1 MGNIRIVMQKKSYQY
16 WQWRT
21 IILLMI
27 GYAMYYFVRK
37 NLSVVIPAMETELG
51 LTKAQLGI
59 FLTINGVIY
68 GFSRYLNGIIAD
80 RVSQKRLMAL
90 GLFLSALIN
99 LFICFSPQL
108 DGVFHLLNEEGKATL
123 GLTWL
128 IGSLWVVNGYIQG
141 MGVPPCVSLLAHWIR
156 PSELATKQSL
166 WNASHSL
173 GAGLVVVLCGFLLR
187 YFGYSAWS
195 LCFLVPALIAL
206 LGVPMILFGL
216 KDSPT
221 ELGFPSVEEMDK
233 DAAKKEDTSSKE
245 VHNLTKSQYRRLA
258 HKLVYA
264 NPYIWILSLANFCLY
279 IMRATILDWGSSFLT
294 QHKGMEISAAAST
307 IGTCELVGGILG
319 MLVAGWATDHVFK
332 RKGHRTCFIFM
343 LCAALCFI
351 GFWQSTST
359 TLSIIMLV
367 GASFFLYGPQALS
380 GAVASQQA
388 TRYAA
393 GTANGFLG
401 IFCYLSTLVSG
412 VLFGSLADHYGW
424 NAVFVCAAIFGLVGA
439 VIMVLMWKAPADAYD
454 KVDEIISPRES

>member
-1 MGNIRIVMQKKSYQY
+1 MLKKSYKY
-16 WQWRT
+16 WEWRT

-27 GYAMYYFVRK
+27 GYALYYFVRK
-37 NLSVVIPAMETELG
+37 NLSVAIPAMEAELG

-68 GFSRYLNGIIAD
+68 GFSRYVNGIIAD
-80 RVSQKRLMAL
+80 RVSQKRLMAF
-90 GLFLSALIN
+90 GLFLSAIVN
-99 LFICFSPQL
+99 LVICFSPKL
-108 DGVFHLLNEEGKATL
+108 DGALNLLDAEGKATL

-141 MGVPPCVSLLAHWIR
+141 MGVPPCVSLLAHWVR

-187 YFGYSAWS
+187 YFGYSAWN
-195 LCFLVPALIAL
+195 LCFLVPALIAFA
-206 LGVPMILFGL
+206 GVPMILFGL
-216 KDSPT
+216 KDSPS
-221 ELGFPSVEEMDK
+221 ELGFPTVEEMDK
-233 DAAKKEDTSSKE
+233 SESRAVETKKEGSDK
-245 VHNLTKSQYRRLA
+245 LDKSQYRIIAR
-258 HKLVYA
+258 KLVYA
-264 NPYIWILSLANFCLY
+264 NPFIWILSLANFCLY

-294 QHKGMEISAAAST
+294 QYKGMEISAAAST

-319 MLVAGWATDHVFK
+319 MLVAGWMTDHVFK

-343 LCAALCFI
+343 VCAALCFV
-351 GFWQSTST
+351 GFWKSNSI
-359 TLSIIMLV
+359 TLSVIMLV

-412 VLFGSLADHYGW
+412 VLFGSLADNYGW
-424 NAVFVCAAIFGLVGA
+424 NAVFVCAAIFGLVGS
-439 VIMVLMWKAPADAYD
+439 VIMALMWKAPADAYD
-454 KVDEIISPRES
+454 KLDKII

>member
-1 MGNIRIVMQKKSYQY
+1 MQKKSYKY
-16 WQWRT
+16 WEWRT
-21 IILLMI
+21 IILLML

-37 NLSVVIPAMETELG
+37 NLSVAIPAMEAELG

-80 RVSQKRLMAL
+80 RVSQKRLMAF
-90 GLFLSALIN
+90 GLFLSAVVN
-99 LFICFSPQL
+99 LFICFSPKL
-108 DGVFHLLNEEGKATL
+108 DGVLHLLDAEGKATL

-141 MGVPPCVSLLAHWIR
+141 MGVPPCVSLLAHWVK

-187 YFGYSAWS
+187 YFGYSAWN

-206 LGVPMILFGL
+206 VGVPMLLFGL
-216 KDSPT
+216 KDSPS
-221 ELGFPSVEEMDK
+221 ELGFPTVEEMDK
-233 DAAKKEDTSSKE
+233 RGPQPEERNNEDPHKMGKE
-245 VHNLTKSQYRRLA
+245 QYRRIA
-258 HKLVYA
+258 RKLVYA

-294 QHKGMEISAAAST
+294 QYKGMEISAAAST

-343 LCAALCFI
+343 VCAALCFI
-351 GFWQSTST
+351 GFWKSNSI

-412 VLFGSLADHYGW
+412 VFFGSLADNYGW
-424 NAVFVCAAIFGLVGA
+424 NTVFVCAAIFGIVGS
-439 VIMVLMWKAPADAYD
+439 VIMALMWKAPADAYD
-454 KVDEIISPRES
+454 KLDKIISE

>member
-1 MGNIRIVMQKKSYQY
+1 MMNKSYKY
-16 WQWRT
+16 WEWRT

-37 NLSVVIPAMETELG
+37 NLSIAIPAMETELG

-68 GFSRYLNGIIAD
+68 GFSRYFNGIIAD

-90 GLFLSALIN
+90 GLFLSAVVN
-99 LFICFSPQL
+99 LVICFSPKL
-108 DGVFHLLNEEGKATL
+108 DGVLNLLDTEGKATL

-141 MGVPPCVSLLAHWIR
+141 MGVPPCVSLLAHWVK

-166 WNASHSL
+166 WNASHSI

-187 YFGYSAWS
+187 HFGYSAWN

-206 LGVPMILFGL
+206 IGVPMILFGL
-216 KDSPT
+216 KDSPA
-221 ELGFPSVEEMDK
+221 ELGFSSVEEMDK
-233 DAAKKEDTSSKE
+233 GAAHKEGTPKKE
-245 VHNLTKSQYRRLA
+245 VHKLNKVQYRLIAR
-258 HKLVYA
+258 KLVYG
-264 NPYIWILSLANFCLY
+264 NPFIWVLCISNFCLY

-294 QHKGMEISAAAST
+294 QYKGMEISAAAST
-307 IGTCELVGGILG
+307 IGTCELIGGILG
-319 MLVAGWATDHVFK
+319 MLVAGWATDHIFE

-343 LCAALCFI
+343 LFAALCFI
-351 GFWQSTST
+351 GFWKSTST

-412 VLFGSLADHYGW
+412 VLFGSLADNYGW
-424 NAVFVCAAIFGLVGA
+424 NAVFVSAAVFGLVGA
-439 VIMVLMWKAPADAYD
+439 IIMALMWKAPADAYD
-454 KVDEIISPRES
+454 KIDNILSSEK